1 MNKAVNMVDLEGD
14 EFADYVLSQPPV
26 DEQQEVNS
34 IRVDQSQKN
43 GGNKLTYT
51 QMPMLVLLTFCCLMG
66 PAAAAPV
73 QAAIQVSAIV
83 YVGYIISFV
92 VLSLKIF

>member
-14 EFADYVLSQPPV
+14 EFADYVLSQPPT
-26 DEQQEVNS
+26 

-43 GGNKLTYT
+43 GGKRGNKLTYT
-51 QMPMLVLLTFCCLMG
+51 QMMMLGLLTFCCLMG

-73 QAAIQVSAIV
+73 
-83 YVGYIISFV
+83 
-92 VLSLKIF
+92 